1 MEEEI
6 QPTKKSGMPYG
17 LIWGVLF
24 LSVYA
29 YLFFF
34 FGVYFIWDQGMPD
47 TFGGLLLLAGSSFV
61 YLIAGILG
69 FVPVFITSII
79 FIIRDRNL
87 RQSIKNNWPV
97 LLALIYPILPNLPGP
112 IDESVMS
119 VVMFCIRVYLFFRT
133 GKDVKEAAKK

>member
-6 QPTKKSGMPYG
+6 QPIKKSGMPYG

-24 LSVYA
+24 LCVYA

-34 FGVYFIWDQGMPD
+34 IGIYFIWDTGVPD
-47 TFGGLLLLAGSSFV
+47 SIGGILLLAGSSIV
-61 YLIAGILG
+61 YLIAGIVG

-97 LLALIYPILPNLPGP
+97 ILALIYPLLPNLPGP

-119 VVMFCIRVYLFFRT
+119 IVMFCIRVYLFFKT
-133 GKDVKEAAKK
+133 GKDVKEAKK